1 MTTAALAPI
10 AGLAPGRYEIDPG
23 HSEVTF
29 TIRHLVSKVRGSFTE
44 FSGELTV
51 SEELGLSSATA
62 EIKMASVNTR
72 NSQRDDDLR
81 SGNIFGAEQYPLM
94 TFRSTGVRA
103 GSSQGEYLV
112 DGELTIREV
121 TKPVTLTVEYHGTDA
136 DPWGGTRA
144 GFTATTAIVRKDFGI
159 DFNVPLQ
166 GDKVLLGDKV
176 DVLIEIEAIR
186 K

>member
-1 MTTAALAPI
+1 MTAPALAPI
-10 AGLAPGRYEIDPG
+10 ADLTAGRYEIDPA

-29 TIRHLVSKVRGSFTE
+29 SIRHLVSKVRGSFTE

-51 SEELGLSSATA
+51 AEDLSLSTASAD
-62 EIKMASVNTR
+62 IQLASVDTR
-72 NSQRDDDLR
+72 NKQRDEDLR
-81 SGNIFGAEQYPLM
+81 GEGIFGSDKYPLM

-103 GSSQGEYLV
+103 GGEGGYLV
-112 DGELTIREV
+112 DGDLTIRGI
-121 TKPVTLTVEYHGTDA
+121 TKPVTLDLTYNGIGV

-144 GFTATTAIVRKDFGI
+144 GFTATTQITRKDFGI

-166 GDKVLLGDKV
+166 GDKLMLGDKV
-176 DVLIEIEAIR
+176 DIHIEIEAIA

>member
-1 MTTAALAPI
+1 MTAPTLAPI
-10 AGLAPGRYEIDPG
+10 AGLTAGRYEIDPA

-29 TIRHLVSKVRGSFTE
+29 SIRHLVSKVRGSFTE

-51 SEELGLSSATA
+51 ADDLGLSSASADIT
-62 EIKMASVNTR
+62 MASVNTR
-72 NSQRDDDLR
+72 NAQRDEDLR
-81 SGNIFGAEQYPLM
+81 SGNIFGTEQYPLM
-94 TFRSTGVRA
+94 TFRSTGVRS
-103 GSSQGEYLV
+103 GSGGAYLV
-112 DGELTIREV
+112 DGELTIREISR
-121 TKPVTLTVEYHGTDA
+121 PVTLTVEYHGTDQ

-144 GFTATTAIVRKDFGI
+144 GFTATTSIERKEFGI

-176 DVLIEIEAIR
+176 EIQIEIEAIL